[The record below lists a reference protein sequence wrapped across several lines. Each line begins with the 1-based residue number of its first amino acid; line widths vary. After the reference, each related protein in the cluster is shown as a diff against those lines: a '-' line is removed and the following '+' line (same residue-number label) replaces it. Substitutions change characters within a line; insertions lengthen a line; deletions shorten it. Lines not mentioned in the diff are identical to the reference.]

1 MHCKVPLLI
10 KTVSLDLNDKV
21 GECFVDGCLWFLISL
36 IDSEQ
41 IYIYILFLIL
51 LVVVVLLGVMVV
63 VKTFISSKICG
74 YHSGMSENS
83 SLVECDTVSLGD

>member
-1 MHCKVPLLI
+1 M
-10 KTVSLDLNDKV
+10 
-21 GECFVDGCLWFLISL
+21 
-36 IDSEQ
+36 
-41 IYIYILFLIL
+41 
-51 LVVVVLLGVMVV
+51 VVVLLGVMVV